1 MKSRL
6 ENDLTLFNQEHMI
19 EKTDMTQTGDE
30 STLINY
36 DEKELERFIA
46 PAYPEAFA
54 SGCIIN
60 GFTP

>member
-1 MKSRL
+1 
-6 ENDLTLFNQEHMI
+6 MI
-19 EKTDMTQTGDE
+19 ETTDKTH
-30 STLINY
+30 STEDTAVMNI
-36 DEKELERFIA
+36 DEKELERFVA

>member
-1 MKSRL
+1 
-6 ENDLTLFNQEHMI
+6 MI
-19 EKTDMTQTGDE
+19 ETTDMTQTGDE